1 MAIPAKDK
9 LKENYDVAASREKY
23 QVKIIMIIRNYR
35 SGAVAALTQNITFLH
50 SVETIEALV
59 ARSALIFAKELGFN
73 CSIELFVKLYG
84 LSWHNQ

>member
-59 ARSALIFAKELGFN
+59 ARRALIFAKELGFN